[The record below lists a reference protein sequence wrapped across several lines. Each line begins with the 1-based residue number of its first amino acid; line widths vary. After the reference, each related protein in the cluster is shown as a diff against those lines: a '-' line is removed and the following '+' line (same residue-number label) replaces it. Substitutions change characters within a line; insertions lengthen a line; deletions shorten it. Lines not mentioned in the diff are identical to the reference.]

1 METNSVFCSTDIFSF
16 QDWSCWR
23 SCGTSKLRARTPTYE
38 SSSMSSRSRR
48 RATSLRWNSGSTLFW
63 RRWVLSASC
72 RNLQSFQF
80 YPWGHFY
87 DQMFCRL
94 YLIKTNGPSDLNLMS
109 RTSKPLAIS
118 MTIGIMT
125 TTTIMIFMATND
137 HPCDPQT
144 NGPHDVDLSSH
155 LDVFYTVY
163 NRVQDTPQVKS
174 EDYWLCDMY

>member
-1 METNSVFCSTDIFSF
+1 MRDIKAESKDPDLRVQLDVFEEQKESDES
-16 QDWSCWR
+16 QV
-23 SCGTSKLRARTPTYE
+23 KLGV
-38 SSSMSSRSRR
+38 
-48 RATSLRWNSGSTLFW
+48 NF
-63 RRWVLSASC
+63 VLKALGISASC
-72 RNLQSFQF
+72 GNLQSFQF

-125 TTTIMIFMATND
+125 TTTIMIFMSIMTIMIFMATND
-137 HPCDPQT
+137 HPCDRQT

-174 EDYWLCDMY
+174 EDY